1 MEEMQEINSRQRVYD
16 FLVAFIKKN
25 GYSPSIREI
34 CKGTDLKST
43 ASVYHHLMTLEI
55 MGMIHMEEHKT
66 RAISLLGYEF
76 VKDR

>member
-1 MEEMQEINSRQRVYD
+1 MEEKQETNSCQRVYD

-34 CKGTDLKST
+34 CKGTGLKST
-43 ASVYHHLMTLEI
+43 ASVYHHLMMLEI
-55 MGMIHMEEHKT
+55 MGMIHMKEHKS
-66 RAISLLGYEF
+66 RAISILGYEF